1 MRIRVSFDLTNK
13 QHEAIRLIGGDAKH
27 LMLFGGSRSGKTFVL
42 VRSVIIRAL
51 ASPESRHAILRYRFN
66 HVKAS
71 IVHDTFPKVMRLCFP
86 DINYKIDKTDW
97 FVEFPNNATIWFGGL
112 DDKERTEKIL
122 GQEYATLYLNECSQI
137 PYSSRNLAITRLAQ
151 KTFVNDDKKLRLK
164 FYYDCNPP
172 SKAHW
177 TYKLFIL
184 KKDPD
189 GQTSIEPDNYGSLQM
204 NPCDNLANLSQDYL
218 DELDALPIRLRQ
230 RFSEGSFGDINE
242 NSLWQLETLEKWRI
256 TNTDKVP
263 DYQRVVIGVDPSGVD
278 DEYSDGDAIG
288 IVVAALGTDGN
299 AYLLEDLTI
308 KDSPSVWGNVVA
320 SAFDRH
326 KADCVVAEKNFG
338 GAKVEH
344 VIQTARPNTFYKS
357 VTASRGKVVRAEPIS
372 ALHEKGK
379 IRFIGEYPEL
389 EEELLS
395 FTTTGYIGVKSP
407 NRADALIWAMAEL
420 FPAMVRDREKKFMRE
435 LKPDLTF
442 VT

>member
-1 MRIRVSFDLTNK
+1 MSFDLTNK

-51 ASPESRHAILRYRFN
+51 ASPESRHAILRFRFN

-122 GQEYATLYLNECSQI
+122 GQEYATVYLNECSQI

-151 KTFVNDDKKLRLK
+151 KTFVNDYKKLRLK

-177 TYKLFIL
+177 TYKLFIQ

-230 RFSEGSFGDINE
+230 RFSEGAFGDINE

-338 GAKVEH
+338 GAMVEH

-357 VTASRGKVVRAEPIS
+357 VTA
-372 ALHEKGK
+372 
-379 IRFIGEYPEL
+379 
-389 EEELLS
+389 
-395 FTTTGYIGVKSP
+395 
-407 NRADALIWAMAEL
+407 
-420 FPAMVRDREKKFMRE
+420 
-435 LKPDLTF
+435 
-442 VT
+442 

>member
-1 MRIRVSFDLTNK
+1 
-13 QHEAIRLIGGDAKH
+13 
-27 LMLFGGSRSGKTFVL
+27 
-42 VRSVIIRAL
+42 
-51 ASPESRHAILRYRFN
+51 
-66 HVKAS
+66 
-71 IVHDTFPKVMRLCFP
+71 MRLCFP
-86 DINYKIDKTDW
+86 DINYNIDKTDW

-122 GQEYATLYLNECSQI
+122 GQEYATVYLNECSQI

-230 RFSEGSFGDINE
+230 RFSEGAFGDINE

-338 GAKVEH
+338 GAMVDH

-395 FTTTGYIGVKSP
+395 FTTTGYIGTKSP

>member
-1 MRIRVSFDLTNK
+1 M
-13 QHEAIRLIGGDAKH
+13 
-27 LMLFGGSRSGKTFVL
+27 
-42 VRSVIIRAL
+42 
-51 ASPESRHAILRYRFN
+51 
-66 HVKAS
+66 
-71 IVHDTFPKVMRLCFP
+71 
-86 DINYKIDKTDW
+86 
-97 FVEFPNNATIWFGGL
+97 
-112 DDKERTEKIL
+112 
-122 GQEYATLYLNECSQI
+122 
-137 PYSSRNLAITRLAQ
+137 
-151 KTFVNDDKKLRLK
+151 
-164 FYYDCNPP
+164 
-172 SKAHW
+172 
-177 TYKLFIL
+177 
-184 KKDPD
+184 
-189 GQTSIEPDNYGSLQM
+189 
-204 NPCDNLANLSQDYL
+204 
-218 DELDALPIRLRQ
+218 
-230 RFSEGSFGDINE
+230 SEGSLGVRVKNGICSLYHSRRGILTNFGRGAVQALIA
-242 NSLWQLETLEKWRI
+242 L
-256 TNTDKVP
+256 
-263 DYQRVVIGVDPSGVD
+263 SGVD

-338 GAKVEH
+338 GAMVEH

-395 FTTTGYIGVKSP
+395 FTTTGYIGTKSP